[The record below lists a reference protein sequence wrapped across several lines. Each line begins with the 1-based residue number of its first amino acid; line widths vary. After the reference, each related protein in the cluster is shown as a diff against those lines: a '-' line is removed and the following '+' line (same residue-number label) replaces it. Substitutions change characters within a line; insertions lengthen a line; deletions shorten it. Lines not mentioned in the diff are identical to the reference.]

1 MEAVQRLQP
10 LDVLLVI
17 IWAGLVGWG
26 LQTGVVR
33 QLGMLVGVY
42 AAAVLASALYRP
54 GGQALSLAFGR
65 EALPQSEF
73 AAYVVVFLLVF
84 GTVALLV
91 WRAYPRSR
99 LSRGF
104 GMDNAAGAFLGA
116 VWGALLL
123 IALITMLRFY
133 TATPW
138 RGQEATQQSVVTQV
152 GSSQLAPV
160 LELVLS
166 PLWQVMTPWFPAVVP
181 PRL

>member
-54 GGQALSLAFGR
+54 GGQALSLVFGR

-73 AAYVVVFLLVF
+73 ASYVLVF
-84 GTVALLV
+84 VIVFIAVALLI

-99 LSRGF
+99 
-104 GMDNAAGAFLGA
+104 
-116 VWGALLL
+116 
-123 IALITMLRFY
+123 
-133 TATPW
+133 
-138 RGQEATQQSVVTQV
+138 
-152 GSSQLAPV
+152 
-160 LELVLS
+160 
-166 PLWQVMTPWFPAVVP
+166 
-181 PRL
+181 